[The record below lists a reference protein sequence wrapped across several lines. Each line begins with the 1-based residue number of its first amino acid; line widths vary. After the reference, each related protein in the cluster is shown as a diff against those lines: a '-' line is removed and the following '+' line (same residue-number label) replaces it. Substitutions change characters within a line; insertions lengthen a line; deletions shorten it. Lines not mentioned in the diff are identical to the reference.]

1 MGSWWYFQEVELHRS
16 LECSNSLI
24 YFVFAAST
32 ITRWFTYLT
41 FPCWSK
47 RILSNPVYVMDSLM
61 EMEDWALACS
71 WPPAGDQWQYSV
83 DQFFEP
89 VHLLDNKS
97 DEAEYQPFN
106 DDVTVQQNQSF
117 NTVWSSGSSCM
128 FVIHLQCSTSFL
140 FYTQFADLSEIWSC
154 CACFLGIYSY
164 INKLGYLFQFFN

>member
-1 MGSWWYFQEVELHRS
+1 
-16 LECSNSLI
+16 
-24 YFVFAAST
+24 
-32 ITRWFTYLT
+32 
-41 FPCWSK
+41 
-47 RILSNPVYVMDSLM
+47 M

-128 FVIHLQCSTSFL
+128 FVIHLQCSTSLLSFL
-140 FYTQFADLSEIWSC
+140 
-154 CACFLGIYSY
+154 YSVC
-164 INKLGYLFQFFN
+164 